1 MQMDIEIYLRNFLT
15 MRNFLA
21 AVICILFLAFNQP
34 LKAQANAKGY
44 EITATTDF
52 KNVKIYLGSYYGKRK
67 ILVDSAI
74 ANTKGVAI
82 FKGDEKL
89 QQGIYF
95 LVSPEKVIL
104 FELLMDSAQHFSVFS
119 DSTKPADIK
128 FTGSPDNTIFA
139 DYTVFL
145 SKISPEL
152 NTLEEQLKAA
162 KTSADSSA
170 IEKEISKKGTEL
182 SNYRNNVINTKPNSM
197 LAALLQIAKIPDR
210 PQPRV
215 LSNGKVD
222 SLYPFYYVK
231 DHYWDNVD
239 FNNNMLLHTP
249 FFEPK
254 LDDYYKYYV
263 SPDPDSI
270 INDVNYMLLASRG
283 ADELHRFLLGKFTD
297 KYINPEYMGQDKVF
311 LFLFENFFS
320 KGDTTW
326 LNDKQK
332 KYIFDRAYSLM
343 ANQLNDQAAALDLTD
358 TAGKDISLYNITAP
372 LTFVVFWDPHCSHCQ
387 LQVPR
392 LDSFYEAKWKNE
404 GVKILAVCVNDN
416 VIDDWKKFIREH
428 NLSGWYHGYETPEK
442 RKQLEAS
449 NQADYRQLYD
459 ISQTPTY
466 FLLDDKKR
474 IVAKGLS
481 LDQYDGLIE
490 TKLKSVTSS
499 Q

>member
-1 MQMDIEIYLRNFLT
+1 MKNFI
-15 MRNFLA
+15 A
-21 AVICILFLAFNQP
+21 AALLLSILIFHQP
-34 LKAQANAKGY
+34 VKAQAATNGY
-44 EITATTDF
+44 EITARTDF
-52 KNVKIYLGSYYGKRK
+52 KNAKLYLGSYYGKRK

-74 ANTKGVAI
+74 ANTKGVAV
-82 FKGDEKL
+82 FKGDSKL

-95 LVSPEKVIL
+95 LVSADKVIL
-104 FELLMDSAQHFSVFS
+104 FEILMDSSQHFNVYY

-128 FTGSPDNTIFA
+128 FTGSPDNDVFA
-139 DYTVFL
+139 AYTVFL

-152 NTLEEQLKAA
+152 NSLQQQLKAA
-162 KTSADSSA
+162 KTAADSSA
-170 IEKEISKKGTEL
+170 IEKEISVKAKEL
-182 SNYRNNVINTKPNSM
+182 TDYRNNVITNQPNSM
-197 LAALLQIAKIPDR
+197 LATLLQVAKIPER
-210 PQPRV
+210 PKIKG
-215 LSNGKVD
+215 SNETKAD
-222 SLYPFYYVK
+222 SLEAFYYIK

-239 FNNNMLLHTP
+239 FNNDMLLHTP

-270 INDVNYMLLASRG
+270 INEVNYMLLASRG
-283 ADELHRFLLGKFTD
+283 TDDLHQYLLGKFTD

-326 LNDKQK
+326 LNEKQR

-343 ANQLNDQAAALDLTD
+343 ANQINDQAAPLELVD
-358 TAGKDISLYNITAP
+358 TAGKDVSLYNINAP
-372 LTFVVFWDPHCSHCQ
+372 LTFIVFWDPHCSHCQ

-404 GVKILAVCVNDN
+404 GVKILAVCVNDY
-416 VIDDWKKFIREH
+416 VVDDWKKFIVEH
-428 NLSGWYHGYETPEK
+428 KLNGWYHAYETKEK
-442 RKQLEAS
+442 QTQLAAS

-466 FLLDDKKR
+466 YLLDDKKR

-481 LDQYDGLIE
+481 LDQFDGLIE
-490 TKLKSVTSS
+490 TKQKSVSS
-499 Q
+499 TQ

>member
-1 MQMDIEIYLRNFLT
+1 MDIEIYLRNFLS
-15 MRNFLA
+15 MRNFSA
-21 AVICILFLAFNQP
+21 AAILVSVLIFTQP
-34 LKAQANAKGY
+34 AKAQTTTKGY

-52 KNVKIYLGSYYGKRK
+52 KNAKLYLGSYYGKRK

-104 FELLMDSAQHFSVFS
+104 FELLMDSSQHFSIFS

-128 FTGSPDNTIFA
+128 FTGSPDNDVFA
-139 DYTVFL
+139 SYTVFL

-152 NTLEEQLKAA
+152 NALQEKLRTA
-162 KTSADSSA
+162 KTPADSAA
-170 IEKEISKKGTEL
+170 IEKEINKKATEL
-182 SNYRNNVINTKPNSM
+182 TNYRNNVMNNQPNSM
-197 LAALLQIAKIPDR
+197 LAALLQVAKIPDR
-210 PQPRV
+210 PQPKV
-215 LSNGKVD
+215 LSDGKID
-222 SLYPFYYVK
+222 SLYPFFYVK

-239 FNNNMLLHTP
+239 FNNDMLLHTP

-254 LDDYYKYYV
+254 LDDYLKYYV

-270 INDVNYMLLASRG
+270 INEINYMLLASRG
-283 ADELHRFLLGKFTD
+283 ADDLHRFLLGKFTD

-311 LFLFENFFS
+311 LFLFENFYA

-326 LNDKQK
+326 LTEKQR

-343 ANQLNDQAAALDLTD
+343 ANQLNEQAAPLELTD
-358 TAGKDISLYNITAP
+358 TSGKAVSLYEIKAP
-372 LTFVVFWDPHCSHCQ
+372 LILVAFWDPHCSHCQ
-387 LQVPR
+387 LQIPR

-404 GVKILAVCVNDN
+404 GLKILAVCVNDY
-416 VIDDWKKFIREH
+416 VVDDWKKFIVEH
-428 NLSGWYHGYETPEK
+428 KLNGWYHAYETKEK
-442 RKQLEAS
+442 KTQLESS

-474 IVAKGLS
+474 IIAKGLS
-481 LDQYDGLIE
+481 LDQYDGLINA
-490 TKLKSVTSS
+490 KLKSVSSS

>member
-1 MQMDIEIYLRNFLT
+1 
-15 MRNFLA
+15 MRIFFA
-21 AVICILFLAFNQP
+21 AVLFLSILFFGQP
-34 LKAQANAKGY
+34 LKAQTNSNGY
-44 EITATTDF
+44 EITAITDF

-74 ANTKGVAI
+74 ANTKGISI
-82 FKGDEKL
+82 FKGGEKL

-104 FELLMDSAQHFSVFS
+104 FELLMDSTQHFSVFS
-119 DSTKPADIK
+119 DSTKPTDIK
-128 FTGSPDNTIFA
+128 FTGSPDNDVFSA
-139 DYTVFL
+139 YTVFL

-152 NTLEEQLKAA
+152 NALQEKLKTAA
-162 KTSADSSA
+162 TAADSST
-170 IEKEISKKGTEL
+170 IEKEIAKKATEL
-182 SNYRNNVINTKPNSM
+182 TGYRNNVITNQPNSM
-197 LAALLQIAKIPDR
+197 LAALLEVAKIPER
-210 PQPRV
+210 PQPKV
-215 LSNGKVD
+215 LSAGKID

-263 SPDPDSI
+263 SPNPDSI
-270 INDVNYMLLASRG
+270 VNDVNYMLLASRG

-311 LFLFENFFS
+311 LFLFENFYA

-326 LNDKQK
+326 LTEKQR

-343 ANQLNDQAAALDLTD
+343 ANQLNDQAAVLDLTD
-358 TAGKDISLYNITAP
+358 TAGTDISLYNINAP
-372 LTFVVFWDPHCSHCQ
+372 LTIVAFWDPHCSHCQ
-387 LQVPR
+387 IQVPR
-392 LDSFYEAKWKNE
+392 LDSFYEAKWKNK
-404 GVKILAVCVNDN
+404 GIKILAVCVNDN
-416 VIDDWKKFIREH
+416 VIDDWKKFITDH
-428 NLSGWYHGYETPEK
+428 NLKGWYHAYETTEK
-442 RKQLEAS
+442 RKQLESS

-459 ISQTPTY
+459 ITQTPTF
-466 FLLDDKKR
+466 FLLDEKKR
-474 IVAKGLS
+474 IIAKGLS
-481 LDQYDGLIE
+481 LEQYDGLIE
-490 TKLKSVTSS
+490 AKLKSVSSS